1 MERKQYPCGLVCTI
15 AIHKF
20 QLYGRRSKLCNR
32 ATSGSNIKLI
42 NFESKQINCEPCSI
56 MKQKKKKKKGKME
69 TIHWQKFQV
78 M

>member
-20 QLYGRRSKLCNR
+20 QPYGRRSKLCNR

-42 NFESKQINCEPCSI
+42 NFESK
-56 MKQKKKKKKGKME
+56 
-69 TIHWQKFQV
+69 
-78 M
+78 